1 MLSNVFNKSSKVIW
15 NVFTKMLFLSH
26 NRKKRGLVS
35 LVSSTYLSTVPTFY
49 FIYVP
54 FK

>member
-1 MLSNVFNKSSKVIW
+1 MFVTKSSKVIW
-15 NVFTKMLFLSH
+15 NVFIKMLFLSH

>member
-1 MLSNVFNKSSKVIW
+1 MFVTRCNKVIW
-15 NVFTKMLFLSH
+15 KVVIKMLFVAH

-35 LVSSTYLSTVPTFY
+35 LVSSTYPLTVLTFY